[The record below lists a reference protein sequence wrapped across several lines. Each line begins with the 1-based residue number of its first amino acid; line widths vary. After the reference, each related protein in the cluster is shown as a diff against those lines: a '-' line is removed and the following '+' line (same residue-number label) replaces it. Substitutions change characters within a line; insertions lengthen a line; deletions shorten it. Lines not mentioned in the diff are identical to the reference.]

1 MTVAVL
7 CLIGGGLAVWA
18 LVWGGPIAKGVVGV
32 CLIIAAILW
41 VPVWLF
47 AVAYAGAPLD
57 IRLWA
62 VFCAL
67 LAVGILVFSVGYSL
81 VLYRRPRRYDW
92 LVWSAVIF
100 VPLVLF
106 LFVFEYNRGAARINP
121 AVSRA
126 YEDLRQENL
135 RIAYTDCE
143 YTSEDSEG
151 VETWVCAVEPEYE
164 SVRTCQV
171 EVRRRSLWSISVHL
185 ESCRHRES

>member
-1 MTVAVL
+1 MTVALL

-18 LVWGGPIAKGVVGV
+18 LVWGGPIARGVVGL

-41 VPVWLF
+41 VPLWLF
-47 AVAYAGAPLD
+47 AAGYVGAPAD

-67 LAVGILVFSVGYSL
+67 LAPGILVLLVGIFL

-92 LVWSAVIF
+92 LVWSAVIV

-106 LFVFEYNRGAARINP
+106 LFVFQDNRGAARINS

-126 YEDLRQENL
+126 YEDLRQENF
-135 RIAYTDCE
+135 IEIYTLCE
-143 YTSEDSEG
+143 FTSENSG
-151 VETWVCAVEPEYE
+151 GSETWVCEVEPYHEY
-164 SVRTCQV
+164 VRTCQV
-171 EVRRRSLWSISVHL
+171 EVRRRSFWRISVRL
-185 ESCRHRES
+185 ELC